1 MRRILLYLYSIVV
14 IHAMT
19 PSKVFDIWTD
29 MFRPLPRSPKEGF
42 LPDYTP
48 LDQEEFD
55 FIVVGAGSAGC
66 VLANRLTEVKKW
78 RVLLLEA
85 GGNEN
90 FFSDIPIF
98 AAFLSLTPMNWGYTS
113 EPQEKACKDLRGK
126 VCFLPRG
133 KVLGGSS
140 VLNFLIYQRGHPD
153 DYNDWARMGNEGWSY
168 SEVLPY
174 FKKSENIRIPELMN
188 SSYHG
193 RGGYLDIDYAPY
205 RSPLES
211 IFRRAGEELGY
222 EWSDPNGENVIG
234 FSKPQATMRK
244 GRRCS
249 TSKAF
254 LEPIRFRPNLKV
266 SKFSIVT
273 KLLINPYTKTANGVE
288 FIKNN
293 KRYRVR
299 ARLEVVL
306 AAGTIGSAQIL
317 MVSGVGPTA
326 HLQEMGITPVL
337 DLPVG
342 YNLQDHITFSGN
354 AFIVNDSRL
363 CVNDLT
369 AASPLSAVAY
379 MAGTGPLTLPGGAAG
394 MGFTR
399 TRFSEDHAADRPDIE
414 IVMGAGSLAG
424 DMLGVLRGLLGVT
437 DEWFWKVY
445 GSLPVQMR
453 QSTFAM
459 NPVLIRPRSVGRL
472 TLRSARYSDPP
483 RIQPNYFHHP
493 DDMNALREGV
503 RLTES
508 IIKTKAFQRYGTK
521 LHDTPFPGCE
531 HLHFDSDDYW
541 ECAIM
546 QTSITLDHQ
555 VGTCK
560 MAPAGDPTGVVSPRL
575 LVHGIR
581 GLRVADASIIPRIP
595 AAHTHA
601 PVVMIAEK
609 AADMI
614 KQDWG
619 FGDNM
624 WSP

>member
-1 MRRILLYLYSIVV
+1 MRRILFFYSIV
-14 IHAMT
+14 IINAT
-19 PSKVFDIWTD
+19 DISKVFDFWTD
-29 MFRPLPRSPKEGF
+29 IFRPLPRNPREGF
-42 LPDYTP
+42 PPDYTP
-48 LDQEEFD
+48 RDQEEFD
-55 FIVVGAGSAGC
+55 FIIVGAGSAGC
-66 VLANRLTEVKKW
+66 VLANRLTEVRTWK
-78 RVLLLEA
+78 VLLLEA

-98 AAFLSLTPMNWGYTS
+98 ASFLSLTPMNWGYNS
-113 EPQEKACKDLRGK
+113 EPQRKACKDLRGK

-153 DYNDWARMGNEGWSY
+153 DYNDWARMGNTGWSY
-168 SEVLPY
+168 YELLPY

-193 RGGYLDIDYAPY
+193 REGYMDIDYAPY

-222 EWSDPNGENVIG
+222 EWNDPNGENVLG

-254 LEPIRFRPNLKV
+254 LEPVRFRPNLKV
-266 SKFSIVT
+266 SKYSTAT
-273 KLLINPYTKTANGVE
+273 KLLVDPKTKITYGVE
-288 FIKNN
+288 FIKRNT
-293 KRYRVR
+293 RYRVR
-299 ARLEVVL
+299 ARHEVIL
-306 AAGTIGSAQIL
+306 AAGTIGSAQLL
-317 MVSGVGPTA
+317 MVSGIGPRQ
-326 HLQEMGITPVL
+326 HLLETGITPIV

-342 YNLQDHITFSGN
+342 YNLQDHVTFSGN

-369 AASPLSAVAY
+369 AASPLSAMAY
-379 MAGTGPLTLPGGAAG
+379 LAGTGPLTLPGGAAG
-394 MGFTR
+394 LAFTR
-399 TRFSEDHAADRPDIE
+399 TRFSEDHAATRPDIE
-414 IVMGAGSLAG
+414 VVMGAGSLAG

-437 DEWFWKVY
+437 DEWFWKTY
-445 GSLPVQMR
+445 GRMPVQER
-453 QSTFAM
+453 LRSFAM

-472 TLRSARYSDPP
+472 TLRSARFADPP
-483 RIQPNYFHHP
+483 RIHPNYFDHP

-503 RLTES
+503 RLVQN
-508 IIKTKAFQRYGTK
+508 IIKTKAFQRYGTR

-531 HLHFDSDDYW
+531 NFIFDSNDYW

-560 MAPAGDPTGVVSPRL
+560 MAPSGDPTGVVSPRL
-575 LVHGIR
+575 RVR
-581 GLRVADASIIPRIP
+581 DVSGLRVADASIMPRIP

-614 KQDWG
+614 KEDWAYV
-619 FGDNM
+619 
-624 WSP
+624 PTY

>member
-1 MRRILLYLYSIVV
+1 MRRILFFYTIVV
-14 IHAMT
+14 ITAT
-19 PSKVFDIWTD
+19 DVSKVFDFWTD
-29 MFRPLPRSPKEGF
+29 IFRPLPRNPREGF
-42 LPDYTP
+42 PPDYTP
-48 LDQEEFD
+48 HDQEEFD
-55 FIVVGAGSAGC
+55 FIIVGAGSAGC
-66 VLANRLTEVKKW
+66 VLANRLTEVNKW
-78 RVLLLEA
+78 KVLLLEA

-98 AAFLSLTPMNWGYTS
+98 ASFLSLTPMNWGYTS
-113 EPQEKACKDLRGK
+113 EPQKKACKDLRGK

-153 DYNDWARMGNEGWSY
+153 DYNDWARMGNIGWSY
-168 SEVLPY
+168 YELLPY

-193 RGGYLDIDYAPY
+193 RGGYMDIDYAPY

-222 EWSDPNGENVIG
+222 EWNDPNGENVIG

-254 LEPIRFRPNLKV
+254 LEPVRFRPNLKV
-266 SKFSIVT
+266 SKYSTAT
-273 KLLINPYTKTANGVE
+273 KLLVDPKTKITYGVE
-288 FIKNN
+288 FLKRNI
-293 KRYRVR
+293 RYRVR
-299 ARLEVVL
+299 ARREVIL
-306 AAGTIGSAQIL
+306 AAGTIGSAQLL
-317 MVSGVGPTA
+317 MVSGIGPQQ
-326 HLQEMGITPVL
+326 HLLEKGITPVV

-342 YNLQDHITFSGN
+342 YNLQDHVTFSGN

-369 AASPLSAVAY
+369 AASPLSAMAY
-379 MAGTGPLTLPGGAAG
+379 LAGTGPLTLPGGAAG
-394 MGFTR
+394 LAFTR
-399 TRFSEDHAADRPDIE
+399 TRFSEDHAATRPDIE
-414 IVMGAGSLAG
+414 LVMGAGSLAG

-437 DEWFWKVY
+437 DEWFWKTY
-445 GSLPVQMR
+445 GSMPVQAR
-453 QSTFAM
+453 LRSFAM

-472 TLRSARYSDPP
+472 TLRSASFADPP
-483 RIQPNYFHHP
+483 RIHPNYFHHP

-503 RLTES
+503 RLIQS
-508 IIKTKAFQRYGTK
+508 IINTKAFQRYGTR

-531 HLHFDSDDYW
+531 NFIFDSDDYW

-560 MAPAGDPTGVVSPRL
+560 MAPSGDPTGVVSPRL
-575 LVHGIR
+575 RVRGVS
-581 GLRVADASIIPRIP
+581 GLRVADASVMPRIP

-614 KQDWG
+614 KEDWAYV
-619 FGDNM
+619 
-624 WSP
+624 PIY